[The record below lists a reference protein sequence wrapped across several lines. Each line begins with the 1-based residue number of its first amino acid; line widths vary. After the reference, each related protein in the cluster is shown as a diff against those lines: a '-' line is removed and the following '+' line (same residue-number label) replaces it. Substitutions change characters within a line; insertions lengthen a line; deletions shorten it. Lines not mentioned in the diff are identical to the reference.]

1 MVNLMLYVSWL
12 LHRTA
17 IPLSLK
23 FSGLWIPQD
32 MTVLIRPV
40 SKLQQPLSVQVKGV
54 VMSLALNHKLQ
65 IMKLSEERML
75 KAKASQ
81 QLGLLCPT
89 AKLWM

>member
-1 MVNLMLYVSWL
+1 
-12 LHRTA
+12 
-17 IPLSLK
+17 
-23 FSGLWIPQD
+23 

-89 AKLWM
+89 AKL